1 MIAAS
6 LSVFVGYSLS
16 SQSKVPLGL
25 LLAVATSTISGNI
38 INDYFDIKIDSINR
52 PSRPIPSGVVSAL
65 HALVAYMIFIVV
77 TVIVSMELPVV
88 ERLWISVWLVV
99 LFFYSYTLKR
109 RLLVGNLVVAGVSAS
124 GFLLGAF
131 AGGDI
136 RMGILPASYTFLF
149 VLGREIVKDV
159 DDLPGDSSMDART
172 LPIVI
177 GSGKACKISA
187 SIFIA
192 LALLFPIPYFLNHY
206 GVYYLLIMVLA
217 MIPLLL
223 VSAYYTFTERRLTE
237 VSSLLKLGMFF
248 GSVAFYFG

>member
-1 MIAAS
+1 MIAAG

-16 SQSKVPLGL
+16 SQSKVPFGL

-38 INDYFDIKIDSINR
+38 INDYFDVKIDSINR
-52 PSRPIPSGVVSAL
+52 PSRPLPAGSVLVI
-65 HALVAYMIFIVV
+65 HALAAYIIFILV
-77 TVIVSMELPVV
+77 TVIIAIRLPEV
-88 ERLWISVWLVV
+88 ERFWIFSWLIV

-109 RLLVGNLVVAGVSAS
+109 KLLVGNLVVAGVSAS

-136 RMGILPASYTFLF
+136 RMGIIPASYTFLF

-159 DDLPGDSSMDART
+159 DDLPGDSSLNART
-172 LPIVI
+172 LPIVV
-177 GSGKACKISA
+177 GTGKACKISA

-192 LALLFPIPYFLNHY
+192 LALLFPVPYFLHLY
-206 GVYYLLIMVLA
+206 GIYYLVIMVLA

-223 VSAYYTFTERRLTE
+223 ISAYYTFAERRLTE
-237 VSSLLKLGMFF
+237 VSSLLKLGMFL